1 MLIKTF
7 SLWIEQNENFRAS
20 GSTSISMTRVIS
32 PIVVWLH
39 DWSRHQDQDA
49 IGHKRELLLQ
59 PENFSFARNAPIH
72 TSGYMRIRKFFKWI
86 TNNQNFIA
94 SESISIYITWIMSPS
109 WYGFMIGPD
118 NRIKMQLV
126 TRDCFYRD
134 PNPKVSEMPPNLEK
148 LCRNYCISTL
158 STKLAEFLL
167 FGLPAVFCC
176 LIFSIIP
183 RRQDF
188 GVTFGF
194 GRQSWKNWA
203 VWKAGPFV
211 WKESAWRSKLITNS
225 LRTTQYLHIWNYCL
239 FDNQAH
245 WNLTSQSP

>member
-94 SESISIYITWIMSPS
+94 SESISIYITWITSPS

-126 TRDCFYRD
+126 TRDSFYRSQ
-134 PNPKVSEMPPNLEK
+134 KVSALHA
-148 LCRNYCISTL
+148 RHR
-158 STKLAEFLL
+158 
-167 FGLPAVFCC
+167 
-176 LIFSIIP
+176 SI
-183 RRQDF
+183 
-188 GVTFGF
+188 
-194 GRQSWKNWA
+194 
-203 VWKAGPFV
+203 
-211 WKESAWRSKLITNS
+211 
-225 LRTTQYLHIWNYCL
+225 
-239 FDNQAH
+239 
-245 WNLTSQSP
+245 